1 MYYSMNSQRENL
13 ENELL
18 GILANYPEV
27 IDKLNF
33 SKDYFKF
40 DLHKKV
46 YTYLKEVKKMDY
58 LEMLKYMNQDEA
70 DMFVN
75 NIYATNVY
83 SSSKDSMALGFAKLI
98 LEEYKLEEIDKLD
111 DKRKLD
117 MISSDDYYI
126 GLTNI
131 KNLTVEPKVE
141 ILTDEMIDEIVS
153 DDNEGIKIKRF
164 EYLSSYLKLGVTDVV
179 TVAGISG
186 FGKSAFLLNV
196 FQSLSQ
202 DTETLFKCQY
212 FNIEISPKGI
222 IKRLLAITSD
232 RLVDEFNKDN
242 IQMNFYQNAKKK
254 IQNDSLIDSG
264 SITLEELK
272 SKVLNNIDENKI
284 NVVFVD
290 HIGLLDVSDNNYN
303 KSEYDRV
310 TYCMKELRKL
320 ALDNNLILF
329 IASQFDR
336 NSVKDNKISMH
347 SLKSS
352 GEIENS
358 STHVL
363 LLKESEIKHSI
374 DKKKY
379 EEVMIDIA
387 KNRNGPIARLDYYTF
402 VKTKQIFNEKIR

>member
-1 MYYSMNSQRENL
+1 ML
-13 ENELL
+13 EIELL
-18 GILANYPEV
+18 GILSNYPSI

-33 SKDYFKF
+33 RKDYFKIPF
-40 DLHKKV
+40 HRKI
-46 YTYLKEVKKMDY
+46 YTYLSEVKEMDY
-58 LEMLKYMNQDEA
+58 QKMLEYMNENEA
-70 DMFVN
+70 DEFVTKIYAN
-75 NIYATNVY
+75 NIYEK
-83 SSSKDSMALGFAKLI
+83 SSDSMAMGFAKLI
-98 LEEYKLEEIDKLD
+98 LEEYKQEEIDDLD

-117 MISSDDYYI
+117 MISSDEYYLE
-126 GLTNI
+126 LTKI
-131 KNLTVEPKVE
+131 KNLTVEPKIE
-141 ILTDEMIDEIVS
+141 LLTDEKIDEMIS
-153 DDNEGIKIKRF
+153 NDSEGIKIKRF
-164 EYLSSYLKLGVTDVV
+164 DYLSSYLKLELTDVV
-179 TVAGISG
+179 TVAGVSG
-186 FGKSAFLLNV
+186 FGKSAFLLNI

-202 DTETLFKCQY
+202 DEDTHYKCQY
-212 FNIEISPKGI
+212 FNIEIAPKGI
-222 IKRLLAITSD
+222 VKRLLAITSD
-232 RLVDEFNKDN
+232 RLVDEFKKEN
-242 IQMNFYQNAKKK
+242 IQMKFYQQAKKK
-254 IQNDSLIDSG
+254 IQNNSLINSG

-272 SKVLNNIDENKI
+272 AKVLNNIEENKI

-290 HIGLLDVSDNNYN
+290 HIGLLDVNDRNYN

-363 LLKESEIKHSI
+363 LLKESEIKHST

-387 KNRNGPIARLDYYTF
+387 KNRNGPVAKLDYYTF
-402 VKTKQIFNEKIR
+402 VKTKQIFNESIR